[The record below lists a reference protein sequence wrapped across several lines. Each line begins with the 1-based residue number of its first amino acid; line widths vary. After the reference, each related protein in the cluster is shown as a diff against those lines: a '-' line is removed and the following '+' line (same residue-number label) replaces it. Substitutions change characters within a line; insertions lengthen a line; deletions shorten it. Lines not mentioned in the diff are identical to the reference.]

1 MSYEDTAIR
10 LGLACLFGL
19 IIGAERQARHKVA
32 GLRTHILV
40 SLGSCLIMILS
51 IQIADSIPGKNG
63 DPGRMAAQ
71 VVSGI
76 GFLGAG
82 AILKEGVSV
91 IGLTTAA
98 SLWLIAAIGLATG
111 AGAFFSAA
119 LATAFGCVTLIFIGR
134 FDQFKLRRRN
144 TIVTLTV
151 ESCWEKPPINALNT
165 LLNKWHAQIED
176 ITVMDTESGY
186 SLLSISFDD
195 EKQQIC
201 LPDLMEEIQQ
211 VPGVAKVEKK

>member
-1 MSYEDTAIR
+1 MSNEEVLLR

-19 IIGAERQARHKVA
+19 IVGAERQARHKVA

-51 IQIADSIPGKNG
+51 IQIADALPNKNG

-111 AGAFFSAA
+111 AGLFFSATI
-119 LATAFGCVTLIFIGR
+119 ATAFGVITLVFIGR
-134 FDQFKLRRRN
+134 FDKFKLSKRQAYI
-144 TIVTLTV
+144 TFSV
-151 ESCWEKPPINALNT
+151 ESSFEKPPINELSS
-165 LLNKWHAQIED
+165 LLASWGAQIED
-176 ITVMDTESGY
+176 ITVLDSKENY
-186 SLLSISFDD
+186 SLLSITFED
-195 EKQQIC
+195 EEKRIS
-201 LPDLMEEIQQ
+201 LAELMQEIRRI
-211 VPGVAKVEKK
+211 PGIVQVEKD